1 MVLQHLFASRLK
13 GVLHHNG
20 LTLPPTWRTG
30 CDHECV
36 VCMSK
41 PTLGPVRKWGNVRNY
56 SE

>member
-1 MVLQHLFASRLK
+1 MVLQHLFALRLK